1 MATDWTKKELNRP
14 FREGDGSYAVVVPSN
29 NVKNALDKGAAIV
42 GFYYGR
48 RVSDNVTEL
57 TNKQTQELLNDKT
70 GFELEVDGDIGPKT
84 KEAIKVFQKNNGLTV
99 DGVAGRM
106 TNAALQGIFI
116 TGPHISKRPG
126 NNTRTYFVR
135 VVSSD
140 FEKLPSVD
148 TPIQRNLTNGTFEG
162 KLGVATQGA
171 FEPENIVTWK
181 NASQVIQ
188 DLKKAAYN
196 LELLQEKIEESD
208 YDYVGGEGYGILN
221 LKKIGD
227 RLLDLGDLLEEFFKN
242 NKTGNDPITMQFWVG
257 SWFTGFL
264 RMYSGP
270 AKKDLPEGQFP
281 KWLWIGFDSNLGTNE
296 NIEGLGFINTPL
308 FKDPRITTLLIN
320 IQKFNAEP
328 GMTPPPGDP
337 TCYRGTVDIE
347 AAADEAKSSL
357 TLQDLI
363 DKYIFSTPSLDPT
376 RAIEEALQTAE
387 GSEKLA
393 KKLANKPPFPK
404 TAEEIAQEKTFFGN
418 PTLKEVLR
426 NKNKKSSSYAGDAVF
441 QALPKDPSRIR
452 SVDDAYAYVLNRI
465 GLPQLAAEVL
475 RCLRLDIS
483 VEDVLDATC
492 NSMLQ
497 AIGQNPSQIEKAFQ
511 IMEREIDLFGI
522 EGLEIKGQVLI
533 EELKQTMFELS
544 SQGVKD
550 PFYQT
555 LIEREIF
562 SSPSGKRFLCE
573 VIVGSLYQVGKAIKN
588 FGEVELSSPYDPPE
602 TPQTP
607 VIENC
612 PLSFELPDTIAP
624 LLSKGKKSLAQKFE
638 EQLLQIL
645 DAVIVYPLREGLAAL
660 TDACQP
666 QDVGVELPPD
676 IVNDNLTNFVGPD
689 ANAEDLLMATAA
701 LLSPYELCSLLEGEP
716 SGEVLFEVQALI
728 KRDFQALAE
737 KLDNFAKI
745 EAFFETVGRIINID
759 FCDELAV
766 QGPTPVPGGVCFEGP
781 APRELA
787 LADALANK
795 GLNEAEIAQQLEL
808 NRQIKKDIIGD
819 LARSILDP
827 EVKFNFDI
835 NSQLGQDSSLLDKIS
850 NGVGGVFNGV
860 ETSFTVDSSTF
871 VPSVANVFDKY
882 NPIEPGEP
890 VSGEIMLK
898 DLLVSGEN
906 FTHLDPATKHRFI
919 IPQQG
924 LQFTEAV
931 QDAAPAS
938 QELGGIS
945 NTFVLKRGDNGEY
958 LFAIYNNESG
968 TTEFFTSFSD
978 DSFEI
983 PNKYKIPANLQFND
997 IPEDIQVLGKLFSDR
1012 IQGDLKVS
1020 EIIDTSIGLQGQQIN
1035 SLINSPTIS
1044 YLLFDENSP
1053 SIAEMI
1059 YDETMLDLIKEP
1071 LGETSESELL
1081 EITTFEDVDAV
1092 QSPSIYDLTEI
1103 KRESAKV
1110 FVENLGKED
1119 LRDEGEF
1126 KAFDS
1131 TMFESTTQAMVKLYI
1146 AENMMK
1152 AMFALSK
1159 FRVDESFSDIL
1170 MSRYILNDIN
1180 KESPELSGA
1189 IAKLAEEQ
1197 EVTVEEKLLEMLNLA
1212 VEDETTQEGMDAII
1226 RSALPAA
1233 DPKTFIEL
1241 LPTYDVATLKNA
1253 ASAITDSLQY
1263 TREIPIEDDRFVMET
1278 YVKLDL
1284 KSPDKFQ
1291 QQNMPSTAGNAQ
1303 KQAYSLFS
1311 DVLYAP
1317 WDWAEVDD
1325 PITTAGGFGYKGK
1338 IPDQEAF
1345 SFQDLKEFLETAAAQ
1360 ADVSL
1365 TEELEATWVEETL
1378 PGWVGELEF
1387 KIVGW
1392 KGGANSSS
1400 GKLNLKNSNIQ
1411 KNWYQSIGSSQ
1422 WLVNPDRPDSYN
1434 AIIDTLP
1441 DDETEFDY
1449 TGYDNSHTLDITYSM
1464 LGIPGL
1470 TSFDSVAE
1478 LNSQSTDVQYVIE
1491 EKEITVPKYFKKLF
1505 PGDDTSENFP
1515 SWDAYGYETFN
1526 VAVVKRL
1533 TRVSSQSAVAQAVET
1548 DWSQISAIS
1557 DEKKRSL
1564 IVLDILKH
1572 QPYTDIF
1579 DNIKFGLRLSYVAK
1593 GEDPQSQFWNIITN
1607 PQTTDTQKK
1616 EDIKKNQKLLKA
1628 YGMEVDGS
1636 FEYVVPLLEVESQV
1650 APSTSLINVLDQYPK
1665 STYDSTAPLAKISF
1679 DNLIGLIQEAE
1690 DYQMI
1695 FEYLFPYKRILA
1707 INTIYNTYGFEK
1719 MFPDPCT
1726 YEAIFTPTK
1735 LLLSQL
1741 LKQSQGEEV
1750 EPASFTETFSDT
1762 LGTSAADCPQNL
1774 KSLSDFLRRK
1784 SEN

>member
-1 MATDWTKKELNRP
+1 MATDWTKKELNRA
-14 FREGDGSYAVVVPSN
+14 FREGEDSYAVVVPSN
-29 NVKNALDKGAAIV
+29 NVKNALDKGAAVI
-42 GFYYGR
+42 GFHYGR
-48 RVSDNVTEL
+48 RISDNVTEL
-57 TNKQTQELLNDKT
+57 TNKQIQELLNDKT
-70 GFELEVDGDIGPKT
+70 GFELEVDGILGPKT
-84 KEAIKVFQKNNGLTV
+84 EEAIKVFQKNNGLTV

-135 VVSSD
+135 VISSD
-140 FEKLPSVD
+140 FEKLPSLD
-148 TPIQRNLTNGTFEG
+148 TFIWRNLTNGTFE
-162 KLGVATQGA
+162 ATLESFRPGA
-171 FEPENIVTWK
+171 SFRPDVEITWT
-181 NASQVIQ
+181 NSSQVIQ
-188 DLKKAAYN
+188 DLEKAAYN

-208 YDYVGGEGYGILN
+208 YDYFGGEGYGMLN
-221 LKKIGD
+221 LKKVGD
-227 RLLDLGDLLEEFFKN
+227 KLLKFADLLEEFFKN
-242 NKTGNDPITMQFWVG
+242 NNTGNSEITMQIWHDVSQGVG
-257 SWFTGFL
+257 LL

-270 AKKDLPEGQFP
+270 IPTEEGEIP
-281 KWLWIGFDSNLGTNE
+281 NWLWIGFDSNLGTNE
-296 NIEGLGFINTPL
+296 IIKDLGLVHTSL
-308 FKDPRITTLLIN
+308 FRNSRITRFLLN
-320 IQKFNAEP
+320 IQLFNAEP
-328 GMTPPPGDP
+328 GMMSPPGDP
-337 TCYRGTVDIE
+337 TCFRGTVDIDTAE
-347 AAADEAKSSL
+347 SETKAALS
-357 TLQDLI
+357 LQDLI
-363 DKYIFSTPSLDPT
+363 DKYIFPTPRLDPT
-376 RAIEEALQTAE
+376 RAIEESLQTAE
-387 GSEKLA
+387 GTEKLA

-404 TAEEIAQEKTFFGN
+404 SAEEIAREKTFFGN

-441 QALPKDPSRIR
+441 QALPKDPGRIR

-522 EGLEIKGQVLI
+522 EGLEINGQALI
-533 EELKQTMFELS
+533 AELKQTMFELS

-550 PFYQT
+550 PFYQA
-555 LIEREIF
+555 LMRREIF
-562 SSPSGKRFLCE
+562 SSSRGKRFLCE
-573 VIVGSLYQVGKAIKN
+573 VIVGSLYQVGKVIKN
-588 FGEVELSSPYDPPE
+588 FGEEELSSPYDPPE

-612 PLSFELPDTIAP
+612 PLFFELPSTIAP
-624 LLSKGKKSLAQKFE
+624 LLAKGKKSLAQKFE
-638 EQLLQIL
+638 EQLMQIL
-645 DAVIVYPLREGLAAL
+645 DAAIVYPLREGLAAL

-676 IVNDNLTNFVGPD
+676 IVNDNLTNFVAPD

-728 KRDFQALAE
+728 KRDFQVLAE

-781 APRELA
+781 SPRELA
-787 LADALANK
+787 LADSLANK

-819 LARSILDP
+819 LAKSILDP

-850 NGVGGVFNGV
+850 NGVGGVLNGV
-860 ETSFTVDSSTF
+860 EISFTVDSSTF
-871 VPSVANVFDKY
+871 VPSTANVFDDY
-882 NPIEPGEP
+882 ENEN
-890 VSGEIMLK
+890 VMLK
-898 DLLVSGEN
+898 DILLTGEG
-906 FTHLDPATKHRFI
+906 FTHLDPVTKHRFI
-919 IPQQG
+919 IPQLG
-924 LQFTEAV
+924 LEFYDPPDLGDSTAV
-931 QDAAPAS
+931 KLS
-938 QELGGIS
+938 GLS
-945 NTFVLKRGDNGEY
+945 NNFVLKRGDNGEY
-958 LFAIYNNESG
+958 LFAIYNAESG
-968 TTEFFTSFSD
+968 NVEFFTRFFD

-1012 IQGDLKVS
+1012 IQGDLKIS
-1020 EIIDTSIGLQGQQIN
+1020 EVIDTSKGLQGQQIS

-1044 YLLFDENSP
+1044 YQLFDENSP
-1053 SIAEMI
+1053 SLAEMI
-1059 YDETMLDLIKEP
+1059 YDETMVDLIKEP

-1081 EITTFEDVDAV
+1081 EIATFEDVDAV

-1119 LRDEGEF
+1119 LRGEGEF

-1159 FRVDESFSDIL
+1159 FKVDESFSDIL
-1170 MSRYILNDIN
+1170 MSRYILDDIN

-1197 EVTVEEKLLEMLNLA
+1197 EVTVEEKLLEMLKLA

-1241 LPTYDVATLKNA
+1241 LPTTDVATFDSIT
-1253 ASAITDSLQY
+1253 SATTDSLQY
-1263 TREIPIEDDRFVMET
+1263 IREIPIEDDRFVMET

-1303 KQAYSLFS
+1303 KQTYDFFMNT
-1311 DVLYAP
+1311 LYQAP
-1317 WDWAEVDD
+1317 NGS
-1325 PITTAGGFGYKGK
+1325 ITTNGGFGYKGML
-1338 IPDQEAF
+1338 PDKEVF
-1345 SFQDLKEFLETAAAQ
+1345 SFQDYKEFLETTAAEAG
-1360 ADVSL
+1360 VNL
-1365 TEELEATWVEETL
+1365 TEELEGTWVEETL
-1378 PGWVGELEF
+1378 PGWVGKLEF
-1387 KIVGW
+1387 KVIPFAG
-1392 KGGANSSS
+1392 S
-1400 GKLNLKNSNIQ
+1400 KLQLKDSTIQ
-1411 KNWYQSIGSSQ
+1411 KIWNKSFLGQN
-1422 WLVNPDRPDSYN
+1422 LVLSEDLNNKPASYN
-1434 AIIDTLP
+1434 AIIDAMP
-1441 DDETEFDY
+1441 DDETEFDD
-1449 TGYDNSHTLDITYSM
+1449 GDHTLDITYSM

-1470 TSFDSVAE
+1470 TSFDSIAE
-1478 LNSQSTDVQYVIE
+1478 LNNQSTDIQYVVE
-1491 EKEITVPKYFKKLF
+1491 EKEITVPTIFNKLSLFAPTSQQNF
-1505 PGDDTSENFP
+1505 PG
-1515 SWDAYGYETFN
+1515 WDAYGNETFK

-1533 TRVSSQSAVAQAVET
+1533 TRVEENNSISQAVET
-1548 DWSQISAIS
+1548 DWSQVSTIS
-1557 DEKKRSL
+1557 DEEKRSL
-1564 IVLDILKH
+1564 IMLDILKH

-1579 DNIKFGLRLSYVAK
+1579 DNIKFGLRLSYIAK
-1593 GEDPQSQFWNIITN
+1593 QEDPQSQFWNIITN
-1607 PQTTDTQKK
+1607 PQTTETQKK
-1616 EDIKKNQKLLKA
+1616 EDIKKNQKILKA
-1628 YGMEVDGS
+1628 YGMGVNGG

-1650 APSTSLINVLDQYPK
+1650 DPSTSLINVLDQYPK
-1665 STYDSTAPLAKISF
+1665 STFDSTAPLTKISF

-1750 EPASFTETFSDT
+1750 ESTSFTETFSDT
-1762 LGTSAADCPQNL
+1762 LGTSAAACPQNL

-1784 SEN
+1784 SEETSGD